1 MATRAAKADANTL
14 EKDQV
19 EKEKQERLDLIFA
32 RLEQIKTLTKKQN
45 KSIQEI
51 EQILDLLLGYL
62 GIAI

>member
-32 RLEQIKTLTKKQN
+32 RLEQIKALTKKQN